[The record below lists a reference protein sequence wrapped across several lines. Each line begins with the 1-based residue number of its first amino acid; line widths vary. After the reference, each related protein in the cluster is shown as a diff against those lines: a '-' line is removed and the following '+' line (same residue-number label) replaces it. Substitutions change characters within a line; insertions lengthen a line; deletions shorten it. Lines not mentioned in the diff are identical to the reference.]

1 MFFANK
7 KVWKYLRY
15 GLILLSLV
23 FLLAELFQ
31 VKTHFITHKSLLI
44 DALFSKRVFW
54 LIPVIVLLPINW
66 LIEAVKWRLVLRKS
80 HSITLKNA
88 FKSVLA
94 GTSTGVIS
102 PNRVG
107 EFAGRILLL
116 PENIRSEAIG
126 LNFVCSFTQLWSTI
140 LFGTIAVGFY
150 SDILHPGTSHQIAY
164 GLITLLGIA
173 LLFSLG
179 IFIFKIKWLADW
191 LMNKGLSLRL
201 NKYFQALS
209 ILPKGIVFRLMAW
222 SILRYLVFLTQQLMV
237 LKFLSFAE
245 FPMLEAASLVA
256 MVYFFATLIPVNN
269 ILELGIRSGATL
281 HLWGMAFPS
290 LAFVALIAS
299 LLIWM
304 LNVALPAI
312 AGNVILLKYKN
323 DAA

>member
-31 VKTHFITHKSLLI
+31 IKTHFITHKSLLI
-44 DALFSKRVFW
+44 DALSSKRVFW

-140 LFGTIAVGFY
+140 LFGTISVGFY
-150 SDILHPGTSHQIAY
+150 
-164 GLITLLGIA
+164 
-173 LLFSLG
+173 
-179 IFIFKIKWLADW
+179 
-191 LMNKGLSLRL
+191 
-201 NKYFQALS
+201 
-209 ILPKGIVFRLMAW
+209 
-222 SILRYLVFLTQQLMV
+222 
-237 LKFLSFAE
+237 
-245 FPMLEAASLVA
+245 
-256 MVYFFATLIPVNN
+256 
-269 ILELGIRSGATL
+269 
-281 HLWGMAFPS
+281 
-290 LAFVALIAS
+290 
-299 LLIWM
+299 
-304 LNVALPAI
+304 
-312 AGNVILLKYKN
+312 
-323 DAA
+323 